1 MPGRRTHWHGVFVP
15 VVTPFTA
22 GGEFHEEACRQILEQ
37 LIADGVHGIIVA
49 GSTGEWFTLENAERV
64 RLFEVAKDQVKRRVT
79 LLAGTSAI
87 STRDAVALTRA
98 AKDLGMD
105 GTLVL
110 PPPYALPTETELLA
124 HFERIADVGLP
135 IMVYNNPG
143 RTQINITLALAEKLA
158 AFGSIVALK
167 DSAKD
172 LLQMSQTIRGVG
184 DRLAIFCGL
193 EPYALPCLERGAV
206 GIVAMAP
213 NVMGRRAVDLYTHA
227 VSRRWAE
234 AFEVERVI
242 DRLYAAFYAPG
253 CSAYVVVKECM
264 NLVGRPGG
272 WPRPPLLPMGET
284 ERQGLK
290 HLLEELGLLGAR

>member
-1 MPGRRTHWHGVFVP
+1 MPGRRTTWQGVFVP

-22 GGEFHEEACRQILEQ
+22 AGEFNESACRQILEQ

-49 GSTGEWFTLENAERV
+49 GSTGEWFTLDNAERI
-64 RLFEVAKDQVKRRVT
+64 RLFQVAKDQVGQRVR

-87 STRDAVALTRA
+87 ATRDAVTLTRA
-98 AKDLGMD
+98 ARDLGMD

-143 RTQINITLALAEKLA
+143 RTQINITPPLAEKLA
-158 AFGSIVALK
+158 ALNSVVALK
-167 DSAKD
+167 DSVKD
-172 LLQMSQTIRGVG
+172 LLQMSQTIRAVG

-193 EPYALPCLERGAV
+193 EPYALSCIQRGAV

-213 NVMGRRAVDLYTHA
+213 NIMGRRAVDLYAHA
-227 VSRRWAE
+227 VAGRWHQAR
-234 AFEVERVI
+234 EVERII

-253 CSAYVVVKECM
+253 RSAYVVIKECM
-264 NLVGRPGG
+264 NLVGRPAG
-272 WPRPPLLPMGET
+272 WPRPPLLPMEEA
-284 ERQGLK
+284 ERQELK
-290 HLLEELGLLGAR
+290 RLLEELGLL